1 MLFVI
6 SKKRLKRNYKY
17 SSYNIIKK
25 PYLIDLRQKFWFDK
39 INNKRCLVFIHT
51 INPYFSLTNIF
62 YNNNFIFPESIFFI
76 KKIFNNK
83 ITFYDILNEIIKD
96 QKLNNHYT
104 IDDPRNIKT
113 YANVLNSYSIDLFV
127 FMHGRFNKTHDQLFD
142 IKFKKYY
149 VWSHYFKNLYLTYS
163 RNNVANN
170 IEIIGHPNFNQ
181 NYLSRS
187 LDNSKK
193 ILIIEEDLIS
203 DDEYLKLFQILTHLK
218 NEILF
223 KLKPG
228 SNKNREKIKK
238 IIKTTEIKNIYDC
251 ILQNDVMVIVGF
263 YSTSLFESFLIE
275 IPSIVLKNN
284 TKYFDDFLIS
294 SHPYICKYEDIFSFI
309 KQINFY
315 DTKNRL
321 KIQKYR
327 DAIWDRDLFVD
338 EFLIEFVNN
347 HNNLNNE
354 SNNFNK

>member
-1 MLFVI
+1 
-6 SKKRLKRNYKY
+6 
-17 SSYNIIKK
+17 
-25 PYLIDLRQKFWFDK
+25 
-39 INNKRCLVFIHT
+39 
-51 INPYFSLTNIF
+51 
-62 YNNNFIFPESIFFI
+62 
-76 KKIFNNK
+76 
-83 ITFYDILNEIIKD
+83 
-96 QKLNNHYT
+96 
-104 IDDPRNIKT
+104 
-113 YANVLNSYSIDLFV
+113 
-127 FMHGRFNKTHDQLFD
+127 
-142 IKFKKYY
+142 
-149 VWSHYFKNLYLTYS
+149 
-163 RNNVANN
+163 VANN

-338 EFLIEFVNN
+338 EFLIEF
-347 HNNLNNE
+347 
-354 SNNFNK
+354 